1 MMLCGKCGRDPCECR
16 ELATGRHPAEWATG
30 ARLDELAAK
39 AKIER
44 APREPDGT
52 LRSRVQF
59 SIINGVPYRAGIPGG
74 RVLERQAGHAGVRRG
89 PGEDDAHLLARWLV
103 EAWQRRQSLQVDR
116 SQHAIAD
123 E

>member
-1 MMLCGKCGRDPCECR
+1 MQLIFPEGTPHRTACISD
-16 ELATGRHPAEWATG
+16 
-30 ARLDELAAK
+30 LAAMTIFVMLYLGAAEGK
-39 AKIER
+39 EEWIR
-44 APREPDGT
+44 PDQVT
-52 LRSRVQF
+52 R
-59 SIINGVPYRAGIPGG
+59 I
-74 RVLERQAGHAGVRRG
+74 RG